1 MVREEDCLNCDEESI
16 INHLDFVVVDCTIH
30 PVDNLLIKWKFKNI
44 FSSKL
49 DSSDFVNVLINL
61 DSN

>member
-16 INHLDFVVVDCTIH
+16 INHLDFVVVDYTIY
-30 PVDNLLIKWKFKNI
+30 PANDSLAKWELKNI

-49 DSSDFVNVLINL
+49 NSLDFVNILINL

>member
-1 MVREEDCLNCDEESI
+1 MIGKENYSNCDKKSN